1 MSVKSQTKLI
11 SDLANKVRKSDHSAY
26 NRLFN
31 LLWEQL
37 FVFAQS
43 IIMDENKAKDLVQE
57 VWIDYWNRRE
67 KIEIKNIKSYLYQ
80 AVRYKIYNHFR
91 DNNFNTVQL
100 SIINEIYTNS
110 IVEEQCDLAETLLIV
125 NNSIK
130 NLPLRCREIFTL
142 SKLEGV
148 PNIEIANRLGISKR
162 TVENQLSIALKVV
175 KEKIK
180 SAYILVFILHFFL

>member
-43 IIMDENKAKDLVQE
+43 IIMDENKAKDVVQE

>member
-1 MSVKSQTKLI
+1 MLKI
-11 SDLANKVRKSDHSAY
+11 HG
-26 NRLFN
+26 
-31 LLWEQL
+31 
-37 FVFAQS
+37 
-43 IIMDENKAKDLVQE
+43 
-57 VWIDYWNRRE
+57 RE

>member
-43 IIMDENKAKDLVQE
+43 IIMDENKAKDVVQE

-110 IVEEQCDLAETLLIV
+110 IVEEQCDLSETLLIV